1 MGVSKVEG
9 RGEIKKKYAD
19 NGFHTKPCVSL
30 CLSTHETDAHAP
42 VTRELTKTG
51 VPKEKKN
58 KRNRNSH
65 SPSIHVS
72 KKKNM
77 QENLPASASTTVL
90 SIRKQP
96 QGCLGG

>member
-51 VPKEKKN
+51 VPKEKKI
-58 KRNRNSH
+58 KETETRTLL
-65 SPSIHVS
+65 PSTFL